1 MPVTKY
7 SSGAHGEKFLVV
19 GTLALNSRAGGKE
32 KEEVFP
38 IVDAKLLAAS
48 VKQFKVAAPEIAKK
62 RKPGQFV
69 VLRIHEEGER
79 IPLTIADADPAAGT
93 ITLIFQEVG
102 KSTMQLGKLKT
113 GDSILD
119 LIGPLGRPTHIENFG
134 TVVCIGGGIGIAPI
148 YPIAKGMREA
158 GNKVISIIGARTKDL
173 LILEEE
179 MAAVS
184 HVLKVST
191 DDGSY
196 GYHGFVSDVLQDVI
210 DEGNPIHL
218 VVTIGPVPMMRV
230 VCNVTRSRN
239 LKTVVSLNPIMVDA
253 TGMCGSCRV
262 TVGGRT
268 RFVCVD
274 GPEFNG
280 HEVNFAELVKRQ
292 RAYVDQEQQASKMF
306 LHPGGA
312 CMGGKS

>member
-1 MPVTKY
+1 
-7 SSGAHGEKFLVV
+7 
-19 GTLALNSRAGGKE
+19 
-32 KEEVFP
+32 VFS
-38 IVDAKLLAAS
+38 IVDARLLAAS

-69 VLRIHEEGER
+69 VLRTHEEGER
-79 IPLTIADADPAAGT
+79 IPLTIADADPSGGT

-102 KSTMQLGKLKT
+102 KSTMQLGKLKA

-134 TVVCIGGGIGIAPI
+134 TVVCIGGGIGIAPV

-158 GNKVISIIGARTKDL
+158 GNRVISIIGARTKDL

-179 MAAVS
+179 MTRAS

-196 GYHGFVSDVLQDVI
+196 GFHGFVSDILQDVI

-218 VVTIGPVPMMRV
+218 VVAIGPVPMMRV

-253 TGMCGSCRV
+253 TGMCGACRV
-262 TVGGRT
+262 SVGGRT

-274 GPEFNG
+274 GPEFDG

-292 RAYVDQEQQASKMF
+292 RAYLDQEQQAAKMF

>member
-1 MPVTKY
+1 
-7 SSGAHGEKFLVV
+7 
-19 GTLALNSRAGGKE
+19 
-32 KEEVFP
+32 VFP

-48 VKQFKVAAPEIAKK
+48 VKQFRVAAPEIARK

-69 VLRIHEEGER
+69 VLRTHEEGER

-102 KSTMQLGKLKT
+102 KSTMQLGKLKS
-113 GDSILD
+113 GDSIMD

-134 TVVCIGGGIGIAPI
+134 TVVCIGGGIGIAPV
-148 YPIAKGMREA
+148 YPIAKGMRQA
-158 GNKVISIIGARTKDL
+158 GNRVISIIGARNKDL
-173 LILEEE
+173 LIMEEE

-184 HVLKVST
+184 HTLKVST

-210 DEGNPIHL
+210 DEGNPLHL
-218 VVTIGPVPMMRV
+218 VVAIGPVPMMRV

-239 LKTVVSLNPIMVDA
+239 IKTVVSLNPIMVDA
-253 TGMCGSCRV
+253 TGMCGACRV
-262 TVGGRT
+262 SVGGKT

-274 GPEFNG
+274 GPEFDG

-292 RAYVDQEQQASKMF
+292 RAYLDQEQQASKIF

>member
-1 MPVTKY
+1 M
-7 SSGAHGEKFLVV
+7 
-19 GTLALNSRAGGKE
+19 
-32 KEEVFP
+32 FP
-38 IVDAKLLAAS
+38 IVDVRLLAAS
-48 VKQFKVAAPEIAKK
+48 VKQFKVAAAEIAKK

-69 VLRIHEEGER
+69 VLRTHEEGER
-79 IPLTIADADPAAGT
+79 IPLTIADADPSAGT

-102 KSTMQLGKLKT
+102 KSTMQLGKLKA

-134 TVVCIGGGIGIAPI
+134 TVVCIGGGIGIAPV
-148 YPIAKGMREA
+148 YPIVKGMREA
-158 GNKVISIIGARTKDL
+158 GNRVISIIGARNKDL
-173 LILEEE
+173 LIMEEE
-179 MAAVS
+179 MAAVA
-184 HVLKVST
+184 HILKVST

-210 DEGNPIHL
+210 DEGNPLHL
-218 VVTIGPVPMMRV
+218 VVAIGPVPMMRV

-239 LKTVVSLNPIMVDA
+239 IKTVVSLNPIMVDA
-253 TGMCGSCRV
+253 TGMCGACRV
-262 TVGGRT
+262 SVGGKT

-274 GPEFNG
+274 GPEFDG

-292 RAYVDQEQQASKMF
+292 RAYLDQEQQASKMF

>member
-1 MPVTKY
+1 
-7 SSGAHGEKFLVV
+7 
-19 GTLALNSRAGGKE
+19 
-32 KEEVFP
+32 VFP

-48 VKQFKVAAPEIAKK
+48 VKQFKVASPEIARK

-69 VLRIHEEGER
+69 VLRTHEEGER
-79 IPLTIADADPAAGT
+79 IPLTIADADPASGT

-102 KSTMQLGKLKT
+102 KSTMQLGKLKS
-113 GDSILD
+113 GDSIMD

-134 TVVCIGGGIGIAPI
+134 TVVCIGGGIGIAPV
-148 YPIAKGMREA
+148 YPIAKGMRQA
-158 GNKVISIIGARTKDL
+158 GNRVISIIGARNKDL
-173 LILEEE
+173 LIMEEE

-184 HVLKVST
+184 HTLKVST

-210 DEGNPIHL
+210 DEGNPLHL
-218 VVTIGPVPMMRV
+218 VVAIGPVPMMRV

-239 LKTVVSLNPIMVDA
+239 IKTVVSLNPIMVDA
-253 TGMCGSCRV
+253 TGMCGACRV
-262 TVGGRT
+262 SVGGKT

-274 GPEFNG
+274 GPEFDG

-292 RAYVDQEQQASKMF
+292 RAYLDQEQQASKMF
-306 LHPGGA
+306 LHPEGA
-312 CMGGKS
+312 CMGGRS

>member
-1 MPVTKY
+1 
-7 SSGAHGEKFLVV
+7 
-19 GTLALNSRAGGKE
+19 
-32 KEEVFP
+32 VFP
-38 IVDAKLLAAS
+38 ILGARLLAAS
-48 VKQFKVAAPEIAKK
+48 VKQFTVAAPEIAKK

-69 VLRIHEEGER
+69 VLRTHEEGER

-102 KSTMQLGKLKT
+102 KSTMHLGKLKP

-134 TVVCIGGGIGIAPI
+134 TVVCIGGGIGIAPV

-158 GNKVISIIGARTKDL
+158 GNRVISIIGARTKDL

-184 HVLKVST
+184 HILKVST

-218 VVTIGPVPMMRV
+218 VVTIGPVAMMRV

-274 GPEFNG
+274 GPEFDG

-292 RAYVDQEQQASKMF
+292 RAYLDQEQQAAKMF
-306 LHPGGA
+306 LHPEGA
-312 CMGGKS
+312 CLGGKS

>member
-1 MPVTKY
+1 
-7 SSGAHGEKFLVV
+7 
-19 GTLALNSRAGGKE
+19 
-32 KEEVFP
+32 VFP
-38 IVDAKLLAAS
+38 IVDVRLLAAS
-48 VKQFKVAAPEIAKK
+48 VKQFKVAAAEIAKK

-69 VLRIHEEGER
+69 VLRTHEEGER
-79 IPLTIADADPAAGT
+79 IPLTIADADPSAGT

-102 KSTMQLGKLKT
+102 KSTMQLGKLKA

-134 TVVCIGGGIGIAPI
+134 TVVCIGGGIGIAPV
-148 YPIAKGMREA
+148 YPIVKGMREA
-158 GNKVISIIGARTKDL
+158 GNRVISIIGARNKDL
-173 LILEEE
+173 LIMEEE
-179 MAAVS
+179 MAAVA
-184 HVLKVST
+184 HILKVST

-210 DEGNPIHL
+210 DEGNPLHL
-218 VVTIGPVPMMRV
+218 VVAIGPVPMMRV

-239 LKTVVSLNPIMVDA
+239 IKTVVSLNPIMVDA
-253 TGMCGSCRV
+253 TGMCGACRV
-262 TVGGRT
+262 SVGGKT

-274 GPEFNG
+274 GPEFDG

-292 RAYVDQEQQASKMF
+292 RAYLDQEQQASKMF

>member
-1 MPVTKY
+1 
-7 SSGAHGEKFLVV
+7 
-19 GTLALNSRAGGKE
+19 
-32 KEEVFP
+32 VFP
-38 IVDAKLLAAS
+38 IVDARLLAAA
-48 VKQFKVAAPEIAKK
+48 VKQLRVAAPEIAKK
-62 RKPGQFV
+62 CKPGQFV
-69 VLRIHEEGER
+69 VLRTNEEGER
-79 IPLTIADADPAAGT
+79 IPLTIADADPSGGT

-102 KSTMQLGKLKT
+102 KTTMQMGRLKA

-134 TVVCIGGGIGIAPI
+134 TVVCIGGGIGIAPV
-148 YPIAKGMREA
+148 YPIAKGMAEA

-173 LILEEE
+173 LVLEEE
-179 MAAVS
+179 MAKVS
-184 HVLKVST
+184 HVLKIST

-196 GYHGFVSDVLQDVI
+196 GFHGFVSDVLQDVI

-218 VVTIGPVPMMRV
+218 VVAVGPVPMMRV
-230 VCNVTRSRN
+230 VCNVTRGKN
-239 LKTVVSLNPIMVDA
+239 IKTIVSLNPIMVDA

-262 TVGGRT
+262 SVGGRT

-274 GPEFNG
+274 GPEFDG

-292 RAYVDQEQQASKMF
+292 RAYLDQEQQAAKMF
-306 LHPGGA
+306 LHPEGS

>member
-1 MPVTKY
+1 M
-7 SSGAHGEKFLVV
+7 
-19 GTLALNSRAGGKE
+19 
-32 KEEVFP
+32 FP

-62 RKPGQFV
+62 SKPGQFV
-69 VLRIHEEGER
+69 VLRTHEEGER
-79 IPLTIADADPAAGT
+79 IPLTIADADPPAGT

-102 KSTMQLGKLKT
+102 KSTMYLGKLKT
-113 GDSILD
+113 GDSIMD

-134 TVVCIGGGIGIAPI
+134 TVVCIGGGIGIAPV
-148 YPIAKGMREA
+148 YPIVKGMREA
-158 GNKVISIIGARTKDL
+158 GNRVISIIGARNKDL
-173 LILEEE
+173 LIMEEE
-179 MAAVS
+179 MAKVS

-210 DEGNPIHL
+210 DEGNPLHL
-218 VVTIGPVPMMRV
+218 VVAIGPVPMMRV

-239 LKTVVSLNPIMVDA
+239 IKTVVSLNPIMVDA
-253 TGMCGSCRV
+253 TGMCGACRV
-262 TVGGRT
+262 SVGGKT

-274 GPEFNG
+274 GPEFDG

-292 RAYVDQEQQASKMF
+292 RAYLDQEQQASKMF

-312 CMGGKS
+312 CMGGRS

>member
-1 MPVTKY
+1 
-7 SSGAHGEKFLVV
+7 
-19 GTLALNSRAGGKE
+19 
-32 KEEVFP
+32 VFP

-48 VKQFKVAAPEIAKK
+48 VKQFKVAAGEIAKK

-69 VLRIHEEGER
+69 VLRTHEEGER
-79 IPLTIADADPAAGT
+79 IPLTIADADPASGT

-102 KSTMQLGKLKT
+102 KSTMQLGRLKA
-113 GDSILD
+113 GDSIMD

-134 TVVCIGGGIGIAPI
+134 TVVCIGGGIGIAPV
-148 YPIAKGMREA
+148 YPIAKGMRQA
-158 GNKVISIIGARTKDL
+158 GNRVISIIGARTKDL

-184 HVLKVST
+184 HILKVST

-210 DEGNPIHL
+210 DEGNPLHR
-218 VVTIGPVPMMRV
+218 VVAVGPVPMMRV
-230 VCNVTRSRN
+230 VCNVTRSRSI
-239 LKTVVSLNPIMVDA
+239 KTVVSLNPIMVDG
-253 TGMCGSCRV
+253 TGMCGACRV
-262 TVGGRT
+262 SVGGKT
-268 RFVCVD
+268 RFACVD
-274 GPEFNG
+274 GPDFDG

-292 RAYVDQEQQASKMF
+292 RAYLDQEQQSSKMF

-312 CMGGKS
+312 CMGERSG

>member
-1 MPVTKY
+1 
-7 SSGAHGEKFLVV
+7 
-19 GTLALNSRAGGKE
+19 
-32 KEEVFP
+32 VFP
-38 IVDAKLLAAS
+38 IIDAKLLAAS

-102 KSTMQLGKLKT
+102 KSTMQLGKLRR

-134 TVVCIGGGIGIAPI
+134 TVVCIGGGIGIAPVH
-148 YPIAKGMREA
+148 PIAKGMREA
-158 GNKVISIIGARTKDL
+158 GNKVLSIIGARTKDL

-218 VVTIGPVPMMRV
+218 VVTIGPVAMMRV

-253 TGMCGSCRV
+253 TGMCGACRV

-274 GPEFNG
+274 GPEFDG

-292 RAYVDQEQQASKMF
+292 RAYVEQEQQASKMF